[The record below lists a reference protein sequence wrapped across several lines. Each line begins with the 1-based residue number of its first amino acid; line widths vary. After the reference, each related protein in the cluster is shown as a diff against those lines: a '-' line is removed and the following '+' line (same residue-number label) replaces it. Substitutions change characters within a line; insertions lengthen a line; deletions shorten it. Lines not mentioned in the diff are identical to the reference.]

1 MILNETRKTGIVRE
15 CVVMTPGWD
24 NANGVTGW
32 TRNCN
37 IQSDSALQQ
46 ACEDVFRF
54 DDAN

>member
-1 MILNETRKTGIVRE
+1 
-15 CVVMTPGWD
+15 GWD

-32 TRNCN
+32 ARNCN

>member
-1 MILNETRKTGIVRE
+1 MSGDSGGQSIS
-15 CVVMTPGWD
+15 VVMTPGWD

>member
-1 MILNETRKTGIVRE
+1 MSSVLTPTK
-15 CVVMTPGWD
+15 MTPAWD
-24 NANGVTGW
+24 NANGITGW

-54 DDAN
+54 DAN